1 MISFALALVASLAA
15 AQTYEESYAGS
26 ASIADVGTTD
36 VTIAFKVQVE
46 ETTDKLTT
54 TAYSEVTWE
63 VVLEGADIAT
73 DDFIQAYTCFEYEAC
88 VLIDF
93 SDDELT
99 VYYTERNGSILPS
112 TNCNDYSAQPLD
124 AFYEV
129 GIVSVASSNGTS
141 VTESNANITPYLVP
155 QTLTFSGKT
164 ISMSAKHSTSEVI
177 DLAAIR

>member
-73 DDFIQAYTCFEYEAC
+73 DDFI
-88 VLIDF
+88 
-93 SDDELT
+93 
-99 VYYTERNGSILPS
+99 
-112 TNCNDYSAQPLD
+112 
-124 AFYEV
+124 
-129 GIVSVASSNGTS
+129 
-141 VTESNANITPYLVP
+141 
-155 QTLTFSGKT
+155 
-164 ISMSAKHSTSEVI
+164 
-177 DLAAIR
+177 